1 MPISDPLMMPDL
13 RHLPLFPL
21 QAVAFPRGLLSL
33 KVFEPRYLDLI
44 TDCLRESLPFG
55 AIAIQTPSPQ
65 DSRHAAPKIE
75 HVGVRAELIEA
86 DADAER
92 PGVLQV
98 RCRGTERFQVLS
110 TTTQSDGLR
119 IATVQWLQDDESVP
133 PPGEYL
139 DTVRALANAIA
150 SLKAQGTQPFLAPFQ
165 FNDAGW
171 VANRW
176 CELLP
181 IPLAAKQRLMEL
193 DEPLIR
199 LKLVDE
205 FLRGKGVLGSK

>member
-1 MPISDPLMMPDL
+1 MPELPQ
-13 RHLPLFPL
+13 LPLFPL

-44 TDCLRESLPFG
+44 TDCLREGAPFG
-55 AIAIQTPSPQ
+55 AIAIQASSPQ
-65 DSRHAAPKIE
+65 DSRHAASKIE
-75 HVGVRAELIEA
+75 RIGVRAELIEA
-86 DADAER
+86 DADTQR

-98 RCRGTERFQVLS
+98 RCRATERFEVLS
-110 TTTQSDGLR
+110 STTQSDGLR

-133 PPGEYL
+133 PTGEFL

-150 SLKAQGTQPFLAPFQ
+150 TLKAQGTQPFLAPFQ
-165 FNDAGW
+165 FDDAGW

-193 DEPLIR
+193 NEPLIR

-205 FLRGKGVLGSK
+205 FLRGKGVLGAK